1 MLRQFLFILLCCKG
15 SSGNSYSQ
23 LLRALNY
30 PEAVKE
36 DTITNELRFINDK
49 LKALNQV
56 KIKVANGLFSLE
68 PLSDDVRAKVSSL
81 FGSISSGK
89 RLAAINFRKSRR

>member
-1 MLRQFLFILLCCKG
+1 LFCCEG

-36 DTITNELRFINDK
+36 DTISNELRFINDK

-56 KIKVANGLFSLE
+56 KIKLANGLFSLD
-68 PLSDDVRAKVSSL
+68 PLSDDIRAKVSSL
-81 FGSISSGK
+81 S
-89 RLAAINFRKSRR
+89 KSKS